1 MIMRS
6 VVPTVKIPMMNSL
19 TNFLSLMKMKTFV
32 FARYIWRQRFKLGS
46 LNLIIVSCVTK
57 VELDM
62 PVVTAHISYM
72 YWGLC
77 IGMRHGKREESC
89 GKIGE
94 REDSSSGKLEDS
106 GHVYSRG

>member
-1 MIMRS
+1 M
-6 VVPTVKIPMMNSL
+6 
-19 TNFLSLMKMKTFV
+19 
-32 FARYIWRQRFKLGS
+32 
-46 LNLIIVSCVTK
+46 NLIIVSCVTK

-89 GKIGE
+89 GEIGE
-94 REDSSSGKLEDS
+94 REDCSSGDVEDNGVVVCKERKGEDS
-106 GHVYSRG
+106 SALWLWQHREHSHAHLR